1 MTVEK
6 LGTRANEPFQPAAL
20 CNSVPRDADVQE
32 SRTKRQLCS
41 RGGPE
46 LRLRQKEGASENVAQ
61 WLTSLWLLIRSLS
74 VSGGEQAK
82 HSNGACDPPDW
93 LFDEGLSDISVSVR
107 ERMSVHKSS
116 CQMRGTSKQKL
127 REAYGQ
133 VKES

>member
-46 LRLRQKEGASENVAQ
+46 LR
-61 WLTSLWLLIRSLS
+61 LLIRSLS